1 VLCCGA
7 DVVVVR
13 SMPYRISG
21 GVERVERIICDGAY
35 GGRRGDESE
44 ARLSVKERKASV
56 LCVVVQRVSG
66 VAI

>member
-7 DVVVVR
+7 DVLVK
-13 SMPYRISG
+13 SMPYRISE

-35 GGRRGDESE
+35 GGRRRDESE
-44 ARLSVKERKASV
+44 ANLSVKKRKASV
-56 LCVVVQRVSG
+56 SCVVVQRVSG